1 MARSN
6 AYRQR
11 PGARPAEH
19 KRANLVLVA
28 FRRVGHV
35 AHARHHLAA
44 VSDASP
50 RPDRRADV
58 IEPPL

>member
-1 MARSN
+1 MSRT
-6 AYRQR
+6 
-11 PGARPAEH
+11 PDITW
-19 KRANLVLVA
+19 
-28 FRRVGHV
+28 
-35 AHARHHLAA
+35 AA